1 MYFDPNKLKNNGFVD
16 FNGNL
21 IGDDSLDIANNL
33 GKVANI
39 PGVDLVQTLVPSNII
54 KTEASSYSGIYGFG
68 EFPFHSDMA
77 HWYRPPRF
85 LMLRCITA
93 SKFVS
98 TKIIKA
104 APLFEHEDPNDLR
117 RALFRPRRRLEGR
130 LSPLRLF
137 EGDFYRWDY
146 LFIEPIGKL
155 AKSLQARIEERI
167 SITTPNVHIFA
178 HTGACLIIDNWQA
191 FHARSSIPF
200 EASNRKIERVYLSE
214 LTM

>member
-1 MYFDPNKLKNNGFVD
+1 MYFDLNKLKNDGFVE

-33 GKVANI
+33 GKVENI
-39 PGVDLVQTLVPSNII
+39 PGVDLVQTLVPSNNINN
-54 KTEASSYSGIYGFG
+54 EASSYSGIYGFE

-85 LMLRCITA
+85 LMLRCLTA
-93 SKFVS
+93 SQFVS

-104 APLFEHEDPNDLR
+104 APLFENEDPNDLR
-117 RALFRPRRRLEGR
+117 RALFRPRRRLDGH

-155 AKSLQARIEERI
+155 AKSLQARIEQRI
-167 SITTPNVHIFA
+167 AIATPNIHILA
-178 HTGACLIIDNWQA
+178 HAGDCLIIDNWQA
-191 FHARSSIPF
+191 FHARSTIPAA
-200 EASNRKIERVYLSE
+200 ASNRKLERVYLSE
-214 LTM
+214 FTG